1 MSRVKPSFK
10 VWLETERGYVFGEGP
25 FEILRL
31 VHETGT
37 LSEAARLLGMSYR
50 HAWGMIKRIERIIG
64 KPLLKTKKGGRV
76 GGGGAE
82 LTEAG
87 VRLLR
92 EFSRVKEVFSRIYV
106 DEFMMEDLTNYF
118 GGRVVSID
126 ETERAVVIEVKV
138 DAPFTMKSVMAKETL
153 YQLNINVGDEVV
165 LMVKAKDLGISKV

>member
-1 MSRVKPSFK
+1 MSKVKPSFK

-50 HAWGMIKRIERIIG
+50 HAWGMIKRIERVIG
-64 KPLLKTKKGGRV
+64 EPLLKTRKGGRV

-82 LTEAG
+82 LTEDG
-87 VRLLR
+87 IRLLR
-92 EFSRVKEVFSRIYV
+92 EFLKVKEIFSRIYV
-106 DEFMMEDLTNYF
+106 DEFMMENLTNHF
-118 GGRVVSID
+118 EGKVVSID
-126 ETERAVVIEVKV
+126 ETERAVVIKVKIN
-138 DAPFTMKSVMAKETL
+138 APFIMKSVMAKETL
-153 YQLNINVGDEVV
+153 DQLNIGVGDEVI